1 MRRSMRTRKA
11 ILMTPFSRL
20 RAGRAW
26 MSRICI
32 RLRLQISCRSGIY
45 LSYRQTVLSF
55 EDGFAEK
62 TKSFRKEMGGT
73 DACSAVSGNIRN
85 DCRFC
90 KNKAS
95 AFGGDF
101 GVAEDR
107 KVGG

>member
-1 MRRSMRTRKA
+1 MS
-11 ILMTPFSRL
+11 
-20 RAGRAW
+20 W

-32 RLRLQISCRSGIY
+32 RLRLQISSGSGIH
-45 LSYRQTVLSF
+45 LSYWQTVLSF

-62 TKSFRKEMGGT
+62 MKSFREEMGRNR
-73 DACSAVSGNIRN
+73 CLFLHIRN
-85 DCRFC
+85 ACRFC

-95 AFGGDF
+95 AFGGGF